1 MKIITTPPPPPRKY
15 LDILSGYFTKQVFGL
30 LCLITFSCQEF
41 EPIELAA
48 DLEKN
53 DIHYI
58 DIEKARII
66 ATTIEF
72 PLHTS
77 EKQSQ
82 LKSTKVNF
90 DVEIFG
96 NKNVKESKSPLGK
109 GDKAL
114 YHIINYEEGGFI
126 IISADDRLVP
136 VLAFSFDNEIPLSA
150 EDDLPEGLIDWFS
163 TQEEII
169 ELIRDNPDAEINLE
183 GVGSPSSSINLWDP
197 CAIQR
202 QVATENMSL
211 TDPCDP
217 GGGCEDQFTQVGPLM
232 NTTWGESCGYNQF
245 MPLIQCSPQLCS
257 GRAYSGSTSVAY
269 GQIMKY
275 HSHPNFYN
283 YNNMLPNTGT
293 IETATMMSDI
303 LNAFPAQHRLITCF
317 ATHVSQEANFPI
329 VLTNTFNY
337 SSAQKGSFNSITVR
351 NNLNQNRPVIL
362 FGTGAFGRMWVTD
375 GYQRTVF
382 CETGTTHLKLHMNWG
397 WDGDGNGFFNF
408 DNWSVTIDGITYSFN
423 NNTFMI
429 FNIIP

>member
-1 MKIITTPPPPPRKY
+1 
-15 LDILSGYFTKQVFGL
+15 
-30 LCLITFSCQEF
+30 LITFSCQEF
-41 EPIELAA
+41 EPIELGAA
-48 DLEKN
+48 FEEN
-53 DIHYI
+53 DIHYVDI
-58 DIEKARII
+58 DKARMI
-66 ATTIEF
+66 ASTIEF
-72 PLHTS
+72 PLPQN

-82 LKSTKVNF
+82 LKSSKVEF

-96 NKNVKESKSPLGK
+96 NKNIKESKSPLGK

-126 IISADDRLVP
+126 IISADDRLLP

-150 EDDLPEGLIDWFS
+150 EDDLPEGLIDWFF
-163 TQEEII
+163 TQEKII
-169 ELIRDNPDAEINLE
+169 ELIRDNPNAEINLE
-183 GVGSPSSSINLWDP
+183 EVGSPSSSSINLWDP
-197 CAIQR
+197 CVIQR
-202 QVATENMSL
+202 QVTTENMSL

-217 GGGCEDQFTQVGPLM
+217 GGVCEDQFTQVGPLM
-232 NTTWGESCGYNQF
+232 NTIWGEDCGYNQF
-245 MPLIQCSPQLCS
+245 MPLIQCNPPHCN
-257 GRAYSGSTSVAY
+257 GRALAGSTSVAY

-283 YNNMLPNTGT
+283 YNNMPPNQGT

-303 LNAFPAQHRLITCF
+303 LNAFPSHQRFITCQ
-317 ATHVSQEANFPI
+317 ATHVALNANFPI

-337 SSAQKGSFNSITVR
+337 SSAQQGSFNSITVR

-362 FGTGAFGRMWVTD
+362 FGTGAFARMWVTD

-397 WDGDGNGFFNF
+397 WDGNGNGFFNF
-408 DNWSVTIDGITYSFN
+408 NNWSVTINGITYSFN
-423 NNTFMI
+423 NNRFMI